1 MGELL
6 TQLRKD
12 NMQAM
17 KEKDTVKKGVLS
29 LVISS
34 IALAE
39 KEGHTTLTKQQEL
52 TYVQKE
58 LKQTKDALA
67 QTPAS
72 REDLIEENQKK
83 IEILESYLPKQ
94 LSKEE
99 IKAIILKLLE
109 DNNLTPEKKNQGF
122 VMKNIMATYQGQTDG
137 KTVNAVLSE
146 ILH

>member
-17 KEKDTVKKGVLS
+17 KNKDQLTKGVLS

-39 KEGHTTLTKQQEL
+39 KENGKPLSKEEEL

-58 LKQTKDALA
+58 LKQTKEALA
-67 QTPAS
+67 ETPS
-72 REDLIEENQKK
+72 DRQDLIDENHKK
-83 IEILESYLPKQ
+83 IALLESYLPKQ
-94 LSKEE
+94 MSEAEVKQAILQFMEE
-99 IKAIILKLLE
+99 ENLE
-109 DNNLTPEKKNQGF
+109 AERKNQG
-122 VMKNIMATYQGQTDG
+122 KIMQGILGKYKGQTDG
-137 KTVNAVLSE
+137 KTVNMVLRT
-146 ILH
+146 IIH

>member
-17 KEKDTVKKGVLS
+17 KEHDSIRKGVLS

-39 KEGHTTLTKQQEL
+39 KENKTVLSKEEEL
-52 TYVQKE
+52 THIQKE

-67 QTPAS
+67 ETPES
-72 REDLIEENQKK
+72 RTDLIEENQKK
-83 IEILESYLPKQ
+83 IAILESYLPKQ
-94 LSKEE
+94 LTEEE
-99 IKAIILKLLE
+99 IKTIIENILKE
-109 DNNLTPEKKNQGF
+109 NNLEPLKKNQGLI
-122 VMKNIMATYQGQTDG
+122 MKSILSNYKGQTDG
-137 KTVNAVLSE
+137 KTVNRILMSILS
-146 ILH
+146 